1 MLKIVVCDDEAEICK
16 NISLIIE
23 RLTCNNK
30 LSKAEV
36 LVCYNG
42 ESLLKENDIDLV
54 LLDIDMPGMSGME
67 AAARLSERKNAPL
80 IVFVTAHDELVYDS
94 FKYHPFAFVR
104 KKYLEEEL
112 TQVLMDCK
120 KEFDSRD
127 KYFSFKS
134 GGDTVKLLSSDIMYF
149 EAEANYLIIHI
160 ANETYRM
167 RATISGIEDNL
178 KNEGFIRI
186 HKGFLVNQEHIRT
199 LKQGEVVLE
208 SGDMLPIG
216 KAYAASAK
224 ASILRYMR

>member
-1 MLKIVVCDDEAEICK
+1 MLKIVVCDDETEICK

-112 TQVLMDCK
+112 KQVLMDCK

-178 KNEGFIRI
+178 KNEDFIRI

-199 LKQGEVVLE
+199 LKQEEVVLE